1 MTLVT
6 GFDPD
11 THTAPWATVT
21 LDGTIVG
28 VGLFES
34 KRQKGADSAARMAEV
49 IASSPRP
56 TCSSYL
62 VIENQDAYFSGTTT
76 KKARAEDLISL
87 SFVGGAFAGQF
98 PGARILRPLPAQWK
112 GQVPKAVHQGRI
124 LTALGLKYETTGGA
138 SGDGYCVPLDPEPKI
153 PGGSKLP
160 KSAWKHVV
168 DAIGLALWG
177 VAEIKKLADLERFK
191 ANAS

>member
-21 LDGTIVG
+21 LDGKIMA

-34 KRQKGADSAARMAEV
+34 KRQKGVDSAALMAGV
-49 IASSPRP
+49 IAR
-56 TCSSYL
+56 SYMASTNHL
-62 VIENQDAYFSGTTT
+62 VIEGQDAYFSGTTT

-87 SFVGGAFAGQF
+87 SFVGGAFASRF
-98 PGARILRPLPAQWK
+98 PGAQILRPLPSQWK

-124 LTALGLKYETTGGA
+124 LTSLGLKYETVGA
-138 SGDGYCVPLDPEPKI
+138 EGDGYCVPLDPESKI

-160 KSAWKHVV
+160 RSSWKHVV

-177 VAEIKKLADLERFK
+177 AAEIKKQADLERFK
-191 ANAS
+191 AGA